1 LATPGKET
9 KIQAFKNK
17 MMNYL
22 TERPKRY
29 IARQEKYP
37 EYTQEQIY
45 ETLQDDDQE
54 RWEKLERSMT
64 KIQAQFEN
72 FEREQDTV
80 NKVGTKTR
88 RSRTRQKKDM
98 TARTTP
104 STMRT
109 QEKPQDRN

>member
-1 LATPGKET
+1 MATPGKET
-9 KIQAFKNK
+9 KIEAFKNK

-29 IARQEKYP
+29 LARQEKYP

-54 RWEKLERSMT
+54 RWEKLERSME
-64 KIQAQFEN
+64 KIQAQFKN
-72 FEREQDTV
+72 FEQQDTV

-88 RSRTRQKKDM
+88 RSRTRQKK
-98 TARTTP
+98 RT
-104 STMRT
+104 
-109 QEKPQDRN
+109 